1 MGLWSNMFV
10 IFYYYYLFRLLET
23 FVGIVMFYEGF
34 GCLLDEL
41 VCILLLK
48 YDGIL
53 LEKKKQRFIKCKSP
67 SLKIAG
73 KINVWCS
80 LHTLRA
86 LVMNSP
92 KFNQILAK
100 KCTLVILATHFSKTS
115 NIKLSKYSLL

>member
-1 MGLWSNMFV
+1 
-10 IFYYYYLFRLLET
+10 
-23 FVGIVMFYEGF
+23 MFYEIF

-48 YDGIL
+48 YNGIL
-53 LEKKKQRFIKCKSP
+53 LEKKQRFIKCKSP
-67 SLKIAG
+67 RLKTAG